1 MKSHRLIPL
10 LLVLTTSALSAALAP
25 SANSAIVQAVLDANA
40 RLTEAADRLDT
51 DAFFAGI
58 IDNDE
63 CRIIQDGKLF
73 KDRAEAMATVRQG
86 SRGIAR
92 LDRRFEATHVTVLAA
107 DVALLT
113 ADGTTAVTLQDG
125 RAFSNRFAVSSVF
138 VLRDGQ
144 WLLLHG
150 HYSLPNPQPVTTPL
164 EAKVGS

>member
-1 MKSHRLIPL
+1 MKPPCLVFL
-10 LLVLTTSALSAALAP
+10 LLTLAPAGLPAGVATSANP
-25 SANSAIVQAVLDANA
+25 AIIQAVLDANT

-58 IDNDE
+58 INSDA

-73 KDRAEAMATVRQG
+73 RSRAEAMAAVRQG
-86 SRGIAR
+86 SLGITR
-92 LDRRFEATHVTVLAA
+92 VDRRFEAPHVTELAP

-125 RAFSNRFAVSSVF
+125 RTFNNRFAVSLVF

-144 WLLLHG
+144 WLLFHG
-150 HYSLPNPQPVTTPL
+150 HYSLPNP
-164 EAKVGS
+164 